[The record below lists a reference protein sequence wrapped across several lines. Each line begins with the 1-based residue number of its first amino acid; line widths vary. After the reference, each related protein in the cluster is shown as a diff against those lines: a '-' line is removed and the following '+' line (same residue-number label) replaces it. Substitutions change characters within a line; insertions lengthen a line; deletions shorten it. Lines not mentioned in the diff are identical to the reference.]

1 MADRRRLIVRPTPR
15 RWHRHWVLA
24 VLAVFA
30 ASRVVSTAIL
40 LAFAR
45 AQPANGWTDAAPG
58 YFEFANLWDGRWYE
72 RIAAAGYPEQLPRT
86 DDGHITENAW
96 AFMPVYP
103 LVVRAVMLLTGFE
116 WQLAAVAVSVL
127 AGAGAALVFFVL
139 MRQVLGDPDRALFA
153 VALLCF
159 GVVSPLFQ
167 VAYAESLHLL
177 LLFTALLLVVRRR
190 YLVLLPIV
198 AMMAFTRPTGV
209 PFALFL
215 ALHMGHRWWRRREER
230 FEKGEVVASVLATV
244 VSGVCGLAWPAI
256 AWAVTGSITAYTDT
270 ELAWRAPYIGWQP
283 LVPFTAWVQGANWWL
298 GIPLGVIV
306 LALVLIAFA
315 GAMLSPWVR
324 RLGVELRLWA
334 VAYALYLLAVF
345 FPQSS
350 TLRLLLP
357 MAPLVGALA
366 IPRSRVWRGAL
377 VILVIAAQIGWVH
390 LVWWVD
396 GADWTPP

>member
-1 MADRRRLIVRPTPR
+1 MADRRRLIAHPALRP
-15 RWHRHWVLA
+15 WHRHWVLA

-40 LAFAR
+40 LLYAR

-58 YFEFANLWDGRWYE
+58 YFEFANLWDGHWYE
-72 RIAAAGYPEQLPRT
+72 RIADSGYPERLPRSE
-86 DDGHITENAW
+86 DGHVTENAW

-103 LVVRAVMLLTGFE
+103 LVVRALMLLTGFE
-116 WQLAAVAVSVL
+116 WPVAAVTVSVL

-139 MRQVLGDPDRALFA
+139 MRQVLGDPGRALFA

-177 LLFTALLLVVRRR
+177 LLFTALVLVVRRR

-198 AMMAFTRPTGV
+198 VLMAFTRPTGL

-215 ALHMGHRWWRRREER
+215 ALHVAYRWWRRRQER
-230 FEKGEVVASVLATV
+230 FDRGEVAASVLATV
-244 VSGVCGLAWPAI
+244 VSGACALAWPAI
-256 AWAVTGSITAYTDT
+256 AWAVTGSLTAYTDT

-298 GIPLGVIV
+298 GEPLGVIV
-306 LALVLIAFA
+306 LAVVLLAFV
-315 GAMLSPWVR
+315 GVMVSPWVR
-324 RLGVELRLWA
+324 RLGTDLRLWMA
-334 VAYALYLLAVF
+334 SYVLYLLAVF

-350 TLRLLLP
+350 TMRLLLP
-357 MAPLVGALA
+357 AVPLVGALA
-366 IPRSRVWRGAL
+366 IPRSRVWRIAL
-377 VILVIAAQIGWVH
+377 LTLVTVAQVGWVH
-390 LVWWVD
+390 LVWWID